1 MYKVIS
7 NFRDLK
13 DRQYLYRVGDEYP
26 RPGRSV
32 SEDRLKALIT
42 GNNKAKKPLIE
53 EIVEKKPVEKKPA
66 KKTTT
71 KKTATKKAA
80 KE

>member
-1 MYKVIS
+1 MYRVIN

-26 RPGRSV
+26 RPGRSA
-32 SEDRLKALIT
+32 SEDRIKALLT
-42 GNNKAKKPLIE
+42 GDNKAKKPLIE
-53 EIVEKKPVEKKPA
+53 EIVEKPVEKKPA